1 MILTMIMV
9 QTTRDIM
16 KKLTNKE
23 LVKSYYEELGNK
35 QNKDYIEIL
44 FDDITFLDIWVL
56 GDLTNLTKQLS

>member
-1 MILTMIMV
+1 MIMV

-23 LVKSYYEELGNK
+23 LVKSYYTELGNK

>member
-23 LVKSYYEELGNK
+23 LVKLYYEELGNK

-44 FDDITFLDIWVL
+44 FDDITFINYFVYER
-56 GDLTNLTKQLS
+56 

>member
-1 MILTMIMV
+1 MILMMIMA

>member
-23 LVKSYYEELGNK
+23 LVKSYYTELGNK

>member
-1 MILTMIMV
+1 MMIMA

-44 FDDITFLDIWVL
+44 FDDITFINYFVYER
-56 GDLTNLTKQLS
+56 